1 MKIRELEA
9 KTLLTKH
16 KVADDYFGIL
26 YTMNLYRGC
35 THRCIY
41 CDSRSKCY
49 QIEDFDGEIL
59 VKINAIELL
68 QKELT
73 PRRQKGRIG
82 TGSMNDPYQAV
93 ERKYQLTRQALE
105 IIARRRFPV
114 HIITKSDLILRDI
127 DLLQEIN
134 REQALVSITITT
146 ADDTMGKQVEP
157 FAPLSSKRLAALRQ
171 LRDAGIRVGVTMQP
185 VLPLILDTPG
195 NVTSTIRQ
203 CAEHGAEYILPWM
216 GMSLRTGQREYYYK
230 ELEKSFPGLVQQY
243 WQRYGYQYGA
253 QSPRADEL
261 YGIFNQLKSEY
272 GFADHIP
279 SYEPQADAVQPGL
292 F

>member
-1 MKIRELEA
+1 MRVRKSPILISANRHYNFITMKIREVEA

-93 ERKYQLTRQALE
+93 ERKYHLTRQALE
-105 IIARRRFPV
+105 IIAHRRFPV

-127 DLLQEIN
+127 DLLLEIN
-134 REQALVSITITT
+134 REQALVSLTITT
-146 ADDTMGKQVEP
+146 ADDAMGKKVEP
-157 FAPLSSKRLAALRQ
+157 FAPLPSRRLAALRQ
-171 LRDAGIRVGVTMQP
+171 LRDAGIRVGGHHAAGAAVHP
-185 VLPLILDTPG
+185 
-195 NVTSTIRQ
+195 RQ
-203 CAEHGAEYILPWM
+203 
-216 GMSLRTGQREYYYK
+216 S
-230 ELEKSFPGLVQQY
+230 
-243 WQRYGYQYGA
+243 
-253 QSPRADEL
+253 
-261 YGIFNQLKSEY
+261 
-272 GFADHIP
+272 
-279 SYEPQADAVQPGL
+279 
-292 F
+292 

>member
-1 MKIRELEA
+1 MKIREIHA
-9 KTLLTKH
+9 KTLLSKH
-16 KVADDYFGIL
+16 KEADPYFGIL

-41 CDSRSKCY
+41 CDSRSECY
-49 QIEDFDGEIL
+49 QIKDFDGEIL
-59 VKINAIELL
+59 VKVNAIELL
-68 QKELT
+68 AKELS

-114 HIITKSDLILRDI
+114 HIITKSDLILRDL
-127 DLLQEIN
+127 DLLQDIN
-134 REQALVSITITT
+134 REQALVSFTVTT
-146 ADDTMGKQVEP
+146 ADDAMAKQIEP

-185 VLPLILDTPG
+185 VLPFLLDNPE
-195 NVTSTIRQ
+195 NVTDTIRQ

-216 GMSLRTGQREYYYK
+216 GMSLRTGQREYYFK
-230 ELEKSFPGLVQQY
+230 ELEDRFPGVVQEY
-243 WQRYGYQYGA
+243 WQRYGYQYTA
-253 QSPRADEL
+253 NSPRAEEL
-261 YGIFNQLKSEY
+261 YEIYNQLKQEY

-279 SYEPQADAVQPGL
+279 EYDPEVDATQPRL